1 VSSEMLK
8 VGRALEHERV
18 LTLMG
23 TIEDENFSEAFRRWV
38 EQVDFHQYQ
47 IFVETA
53 KIVELLK
60 KKDVSAKTKNEMLIV
75 LKGLQA
81 TVKSITKVLSKYIQ

>member
-1 VSSEMLK
+1 MSNSDDMEF
-8 VGRALEHERV
+8 R
-18 LTLMG
+18 
-23 TIEDENFSEAFRRWV
+23 FAFKHWA
-38 EQVDFHQYQ
+38 EQIDYHQYQ

-60 KKDVSAKTKNEMLIV
+60 QKKVSAKTKNEMIII

-81 TVKSITKVLSKYIQ
+81 TVKSISKVLSRYIE

>member
-1 VSSEMLK
+1 MIDSEDMEF
-8 VGRALEHERV
+8 R
-18 LTLMG
+18 
-23 TIEDENFSEAFRRWV
+23 DAFKHWA
-38 EQVDFHQYQ
+38 EQIDYHQYQ

-60 KKDVSAKTKNEMLIV
+60 QKKVSAKTKNEMLII

-81 TVKSITKVLSKYIQ
+81 TVKSVSKVLTKYIG

>member
-1 VSSEMLK
+1 MNDSENVEFRDAFK
-8 VGRALEHERV
+8 HWAEQ
-18 LTLMG
+18 
-23 TIEDENFSEAFRRWV
+23 IEN
-38 EQVDFHQYQ
+38 HQYQ

-60 KKDVSAKTKNEMLIV
+60 QKKVSAKTKNEMLII

-81 TVKSITKVLSKYIQ
+81 TVKSVSKVLTKYIG